1 MRRSCAHRQAGH
13 HPRIGQRT
21 AEVIAAQTGG
31 DMTRFATLAKLA
43 AWAGL
48 APGDNQSVGKRA
60 RAAARPGN
68 RHLRTALVESA

>member
-1 MRRSCAHRQAGH
+1 
-13 HPRIGQRT
+13 
-21 AEVIAAQTGG
+21 
-31 DMTRFATLAKLA
+31 MTRFATLAKLA